1 MKKNRPIVKTRNT
14 QGHKTKEGYGFSL
27 DEIKQAGLTLHIAEL
42 GIPIDKRRRT
52 AHSENIQTLTNHFTS
67 SVPLT
72 EIKGIGK
79 TIEEELGKE
88 NITDIHDLAFANIKT
103 LTEKLHHSK
112 KTLENWQS
120 KAKKLLRNR

>member
-1 MKKNRPIVKTRNT
+1 MKKIRPIVKIHNT

-27 DEIKQAGLTLHIAEL
+27 EEIKQAGLTLHITKL

-52 AHSENIQTLTNHFTS
+52 AHSENIQTLTNHFKS
-67 SVPLT
+67 LIPLT

-79 TIEEELGKE
+79 AIEEELGKE
-88 NITDIHDLAFANIKT
+88 NILDIHDLAFANIKT
-103 LTEKLHHSK
+103 LTEKLSHSK